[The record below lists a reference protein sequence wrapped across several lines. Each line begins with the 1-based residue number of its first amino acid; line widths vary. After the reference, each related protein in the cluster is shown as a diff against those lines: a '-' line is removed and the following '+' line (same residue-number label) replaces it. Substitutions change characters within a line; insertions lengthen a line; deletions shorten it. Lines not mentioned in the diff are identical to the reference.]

1 VEATLVK
8 PILLRIVLCVFAA
21 AMSLTAK
28 AADYPTRPVRVIVGL
43 TAGSGVDVMARIVG
57 QKLAEATGQPFI
69 IENRPGAGSNIA
81 TRFAAQAAPDGY
93 TLFVATVANAIN
105 ATLYKDLQFDVLRD
119 FSPVILAA
127 TAPNLLIV
135 NPQVPAKTVKEF
147 IELAKKQPGKL
158 TIGSSGIGT
167 SPQMTGELFRR
178 RAGID
183 IVPVPY
189 KGGPEATTALL
200 GGQIDCLFA
209 ITSTALPHIEAGR
222 LRPLA
227 VTSRSRSPLLPKVPT
242 VSESGLPGFE
252 AVTWFGFTVPT
263 GTPRNIIDRLNVEV
277 GKVLAMPDVKQKL
290 ALQGIDVAGGT
301 PEQFAAYM
309 RDEFVKWGRLV
320 KESGATVN

>member
-1 VEATLVK
+1 MKRA
-8 PILLRIVLCVFAA
+8 LLCTVLWIFVAA
-21 AMSLTAK
+21 VSLTAN
-28 AADYPTRPVRVIVGL
+28 AVDYPTRPVRVIVGL

-135 NPQVPAKTVKEF
+135 NPKVQVKTVEEF

-183 IVPVPY
+183 IVPVPF

-222 LRPLA
+222 LRALA
-227 VTSRSRSPLLPKVPT
+227 VTSRARSPLLPNVPT

-252 AVTWFGFTVPT
+252 AVTWFGFTVPS
-263 GTPRNIIDRLNVEV
+263 GTPRNIIDWLNVEI
-277 GKVLAMPDVKQKL
+277 GKVLTMPDVKQKL
-290 ALQGIDVAGGT
+290 ALQGIDISGGT
-301 PEQFAAYM
+301 PDQFGVYM
-309 RDEFVKWGRLV
+309 QDEFAKWGRLV
-320 KESGATVN
+320 KESGAAVD

>member
-1 VEATLVK
+1 MRRV
-8 PILLRIVLCVFAA
+8 LLCAVLCVVVAA
-21 AMSLTAK
+21 VSLTAS
-28 AADYPTRPVRVIVGL
+28 ATDYPTRPVRVIVGL

-105 ATLYKDLQFDVLRD
+105 ATLYKNLQFDLLRD

-127 TAPNLLIV
+127 TASNLLIV
-135 NPQVPAKTVKEF
+135 NPMVQAKTVEEF

-167 SPQMTGELFRR
+167 APQMTSELFRR

-183 IVPVPY
+183 IVPVPF

-222 LRPLA
+222 LRALA
-227 VTSRSRSPLLPKVPT
+227 VTSRARSPLLPNVPT

-252 AVTWFGFTVPT
+252 AVTWFGFTVPS
-263 GTPRNIIDRLNVEV
+263 GTPRNIIDWLNAEI
-277 GKVLAMPDVKQKL
+277 GKILTMPDVKEKL
-290 ALQGIDVAGGT
+290 AIQGIDTSGGT
-301 PEQFAAYM
+301 PEQFGAYM
-309 RDEFVKWGRLV
+309 HDEFMKWGRLV
-320 KESGATVN
+320 KESGATVD

>member
-1 VEATLVK
+1 MKRA
-8 PILLRIVLCVFAA
+8 LLCTVLCVFIAA
-21 AMSLTAK
+21 ASLTAN
-28 AADYPTRPVRVIVGL
+28 AVDYPIRPVRVIVGL
-43 TAGSGVDVMARIVG
+43 TAGSGVDVMARVVG

-135 NPQVPAKTVKEF
+135 NPKVQVKTVEEF

-183 IVPVPY
+183 IVPVPF

-222 LRPLA
+222 LRALA
-227 VTSRSRSPLLPKVPT
+227 VTSRARSPLLPNVPT

-252 AVTWFGFTVPT
+252 AVTWFGFTVPS
-263 GTPRNIIDRLNVEV
+263 GTPRNIIDWLNVEI
-277 GKVLAMPDVKQKL
+277 GKVLTMPDVKQKL
-290 ALQGIDVAGGT
+290 ALQGIDISGGT
-301 PEQFAAYM
+301 PDQFGAYM
-309 RDEFVKWGRLV
+309 QDEFAKWGRLV
-320 KESGATVN
+320 KESGAAVD

>member
-1 VEATLVK
+1 MKRA
-8 PILLRIVLCVFAA
+8 LLCTVLCVFIAA
-21 AMSLTAK
+21 ASLTAN
-28 AADYPTRPVRVIVGL
+28 AVDYPIRPVRVIVGL

-127 TAPNLLIV
+127 TAPNLLVV
-135 NPQVPAKTVKEF
+135 NPKVQAKTVEEF

-183 IVPVPY
+183 IVPVPF

-222 LRPLA
+222 LRALA
-227 VTSRSRSPLLPKVPT
+227 VTSRARSPLLPNVPT

-252 AVTWFGFTVPT
+252 AVTWFGFTVPS
-263 GTPRNIIDRLNVEV
+263 GTPRNIIDWLNVEI
-277 GKVLAMPDVKQKL
+277 GKVLTMPDVKQKL
-290 ALQGIDVAGGT
+290 ALQGIDISGGT
-301 PEQFAAYM
+301 PDQFGAYM
-309 RDEFVKWGRLV
+309 QDEFAKWGRLV
-320 KESGATVN
+320 KESGATVD